1 MRCRSTGSLRRK
13 SATPG
18 VSQPTR
24 GFARALAALREA
36 GVDFVVV
43 GVGGINFYARTPGQ
57 VFATI
62 DLDALLPPVVSNLSA
77 ALRVLAERG
86 YQFES
91 AGEPFLDRED
101 ESVLAR
107 VVANGACLTATH
119 SEEGQIDLMISIAG
133 FTFAELDS
141 DATPFEVGGALV
153 RVGRLDKLLRS
164 KERSGRAKD
173 REFLRA
179 FTARG
184 SDEEPD

>member
-1 MRCRSTGSLRRK
+1 
-13 SATPG
+13 
-18 VSQPTR
+18 VSQPVS

-62 DLDALLPPVVSNLSA
+62 DLDALLPPVVPNLSA

-91 AGEPFLDRED
+91 AGEPFLDRAD
-101 ESVLAR
+101 GSVLAR
-107 VVANGACLTATH
+107 VVANGACLTAIH
-119 SEEGQIDLMISIAG
+119 SKEGQIDLMTSIAG

-164 KERSGRAKD
+164 KEQSGRAKD

-184 SDEEPD
+184 SDDELD